1 MADATSRPLARL
13 RKGYVNRVK
22 LLTKRQS
29 GGSFEVFEVTAQR
42 DVPGTASTYPD
53 QPFVNHRTLV
63 DVLVITL

>member
-13 RKGYVNRVK
+13 RKGCVNRVK

-29 GGSFEVFEVTAQR
+29 GGSYEVFEVTAQR